1 MADEAHALTCRDLDR
16 EIAVEGRRVLAVVE
30 IDMAEGDGARA
41 HVERPRV
48 ACILDAESETLV
60 QTALDRL
67 MQGRTTIVIA
77 HRLSTVRDCTHICVL
92 EGGRIVQ
99 FGSHQELIA
108 ADGPYRRMWS
118 RQLAAASLDI
128 A

>member
-1 MADEAHALTCRDLDR
+1 MDVETESLIQDALR
-16 EIAVEGRRVLAVVE
+16 
-30 IDMAEGDGARA
+30 
-41 HVERPRV
+41 
-48 ACILDAESETLV
+48 
-60 QTALDRL
+60 RL